1 MAKRRKK
8 HEGHEEGEA
17 WLLPY
22 SDLMTLLLAVFIVL
36 FAVSKVDED
45 KAKAISDSFRG
56 LTGNTVLI
64 DGGAGIMEGDGN
76 KPDQQPGVPTE
87 APAPTEPNPS
97 DDPERVDLEKM
108 KGELDRYMEEAG
120 LSGSVTTRLD
130 ERGLVISLS
139 DSILFD
145 AASAEVKRD
154 YIVTLLK
161 IGEIIKPLDSYIR
174 VEGHTDNAPIS
185 TLRYPSNWELSGAR
199 AASVVKLFIGSS
211 GINPDR
217 LSVVGYGESR
227 PVADNASNEGRARNR
242 RVDIILLSVRYNSLE
257 EQQS

>member
-1 MAKRRKK
+1 MAKRHKK

-64 DGGAGIMEGDGN
+64 DGGTGIMEGDGN

-87 APAPTEPNPS
+87 APAPTEPDLS
-97 DDPERVDLEKM
+97 GGPERVDLEKM
-108 KGELDRYMEEAG
+108 KGELDRYMEEAE

-174 VEGHTDNAPIS
+174 VEGHTDNVTIS

-227 PVADNASNEGRARNR
+227 PVADNASAEGRAKNR
-242 RVDIILLSVRYNSLE
+242 RVDIILLSMRYNSLE
-257 EQQS
+257 EQR